1 MAAGCSFVGYSGLPY
16 LYHRRRRAT
25 ARSPACAVT
34 APIRAHDSLQGRHP
48 PVIGRPQAV
57 RPPSRPHSGPLRALQ
72 TCGGNPGVPLN
83 HPSTPLPGT
92 AGSRI
97 DRGGARPRPS
107 LVGSQATTRTTIDGR
122 PPRPSS
128 CCSAWTSATASLTA
142 AGSLRGRAGSRGSRE
157 RRPGADP
164 GAWPSPG
171 PSFDGNRAPQ
181 AVRRPSR
188 PHSGPL
194 RAFQALGGTPGYP
207 LKYPSTPLPGASG
220 SGAAATSPPQI
231 DQSRALRPPATA
243 QRTTPD
249 QALSGRAARCWGSNG
264 VRSRSIAQATDSN
277 RSETVRRARA

>member
-57 RPPSRPHSGPLRALQ
+57 RPPSRPHGPLRALQ

-122 PPRPSS
+122 QDHDRRQTSSAVKLLLRLDLSHSQPHSRRFASRPS
-128 CCSAWTSATASLTA
+128 
-142 AGSLRGRAGSRGSRE
+142 G
-157 RRPGADP
+157 
-164 GAWPSPG
+164 
-171 PSFDGNRAPQ
+171 Q
-181 AVRRPSR
+181 
-188 PHSGPL
+188 
-194 RAFQALGGTPGYP
+194 
-207 LKYPSTPLPGASG
+207 
-220 SGAAATSPPQI
+220 
-231 DQSRALRPPATA
+231 
-243 QRTTPD
+243 QRQP
-249 QALSGRAARCWGSNG
+249 
-264 VRSRSIAQATDSN
+264 
-277 RSETVRRARA
+277 

>member
-25 ARSPACAVT
+25 ACSPACAVT

-122 PPRPSS
+122 QDHDRRQTGPRSTADLLGRQAAAPPGPQPQPASQPPVRFAAERAAAAAV
-128 CCSAWTSATASLTA
+128 SAVTAPIRAHGPLQ
-142 AGSLRGRAGSRGSRE
+142 GRHSTGIGR
-157 RRPGADP
+157 RRP
-164 GAWPSPG
+164 
-171 PSFDGNRAPQ
+171 F
-181 AVRRPSR
+181 AVQV
-188 PHSGPL
+188 GL
-194 RAFQALGGTPGYP
+194 
-207 LKYPSTPLPGASG
+207 
-220 SGAAATSPPQI
+220 I
-231 DQSRALRPPATA
+231 
-243 QRTTPD
+243 
-249 QALSGRAARCWGSNG
+249 AAR
-264 VRSRSIAQATDSN
+264 
-277 RSETVRRARA
+277 

>member
-1 MAAGCSFVGYSGLPY
+1 MRIIPLPY

-57 RPPSRPHSGPLRALQ
+57 RRPSRPHSGPLRALQ

-142 AGSLRGRAGSRGSRE
+142 AGSLRGRAGSSGSRE
-157 RRPGADP
+157 RRHSADP

-181 AVRRPSR
+181 AVRRPTR

-194 RAFQALGGTPGYP
+194 RAFQALGVPQGTP
-207 LKYPSTPLPGASG
+207 
-220 SGAAATSPPQI
+220 
-231 DQSRALRPPATA
+231 
-243 QRTTPD
+243 
-249 QALSGRAARCWGSNG
+249 
-264 VRSRSIAQATDSN
+264 
-277 RSETVRRARA
+277 